1 MMQLAE
7 AVQSKVE
14 TTKRDLFL
22 VYDTETSALR
32 NPYLVQLACSLI
44 DGDGKEHAAFHSII
58 RPDGWEIP
66 EGATAIHGISTAMAL
81 EVGLPVR
88 VAVAAF
94 LQLRAVSCAT
104 VAHNEQFDYMVID
117 TELKRLGITPAK
129 VSPRRLCTMNS
140 SIELVGLPPTERQ
153 IKAGYKNKA
162 PKLIELHQ
170 FLFGEGFDKA
180 HSATAD
186 VAACSRCFIELRK
199 RMILL

>member
-7 AVQSKVE
+7 AVKPNIE

-22 VYDTETSALR
+22 VYDTETSALK

-44 DGDGKEHAAFHSII
+44 DGDGKEHGGFHCIV

-66 EGATAIHGISTAMAL
+66 DEAAAIHGITTAMAH

-94 LQLRAVSCAT
+94 LQMRAVVCAT
-104 VAHNEQFDYMVID
+104 VAHNIKFDNMVIE

-129 VSPRRLCTMNS
+129 AAPRNLCTMES

-153 IKAGYKNKA
+153 IKAGFRNKA

-170 FLFGEGFDKA
+170 FLFGVGFDKA

-186 VAACSRCFIELRK
+186 VAACAKCFVELRK
-199 RMILL
+199 RMVLL